1 MTILYLKTQVA
12 LEKSLVS
19 EHKGNK
25 SPLPK
30 LSIEYLHETFKNI
43 QNLMI
48 FSFQN
53 GKNWEKRN
61 VSHWEANTL
70 RKKELK
76 EQEMGTSQQCP
87 KWKGCQLDEKTAK
100 AMYWETHGTG
110 IERHSKPYRRGVRKE
125 DQ

>member
-53 GKNWEKRN
+53 GKN
-61 VSHWEANTL
+61 
-70 RKKELK
+70 
-76 EQEMGTSQQCP
+76 
-87 KWKGCQLDEKTAK
+87 
-100 AMYWETHGTG
+100 
-110 IERHSKPYRRGVRKE
+110 
-125 DQ
+125 